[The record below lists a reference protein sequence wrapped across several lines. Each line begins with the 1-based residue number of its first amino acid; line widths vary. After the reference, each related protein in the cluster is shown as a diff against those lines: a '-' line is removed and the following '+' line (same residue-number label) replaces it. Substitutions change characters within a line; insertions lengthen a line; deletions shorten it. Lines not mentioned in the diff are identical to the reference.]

1 MRNLFIVAVL
11 LSLPIL
17 YAFEALP
24 QLISII
30 LLQVTYYGVCKY
42 LKYEPIK
49 TGDSSYYLGF
59 MLTLLALFMS
69 FTPSIN
75 SEFSFDANEIL
86 GNFGVAISST
96 ILGIFFRIIEVQ
108 YSSLSD
114 EDVTQANID
123 VTESLRNFAARI
135 KVIEKDFEETSSAL
149 VNFYNESLSLV
160 RKEGDEFIELSKKR
174 DQQLKADLDLQ
185 RGEIRSSVD
194 SIFSTIESK
203 SLDYF
208 SKFSQ
213 RLDKDLVGVYQE
225 SHEAI
230 ERKLK
235 AFFDVLEVYKSNS
248 GELFQSFSTI
258 GRSTKNIEE
267 YTQELVTHSKAMK
280 ASADESRKQYEQ
292 NVVHMA
298 SFNAS
303 VEKIGKEGRS
313 ITKVFDSLNSTVDSL
328 KLRIQDMSD
337 NTEELDKLVNLNVNQ
352 EKRLDDMTKIR
363 DDAVAVNKEL
373 SSAVVDSA
381 KKLLKALA

>member
-1 MRNLFIVAVL
+1 MKNLFILAVL

-17 YAFEALP
+17 YTFDALP

-30 LLQVTYYGVCKY
+30 LLQVTYYGTCKY
-42 LKYEPIK
+42 LKYESIK

-108 YSSLSD
+108 YSSISD

-135 KVIEKDFEETSSAL
+135 KVIEKDFEETSSTL
-149 VNFYNESLSLV
+149 VKFYNEALSHV

-174 DQQLKADLDLQ
+174 DHQLKADLDLQ

-208 SKFSQ
+208 SKFGQ
-213 RLDKDLVGVYQE
+213 RLDKDLLAVSQE
-225 SHEAI
+225 SQEAI
-230 ERKLK
+230 DRKIK
-235 AFFDVLEVYKSNS
+235 EFFDVLEVYKSNS

-258 GRSTKNIEE
+258 GKSAKKIED
-267 YTQELVTHSKAMK
+267 YTQELVVHSKVMK
-280 ASADESRKQYEQ
+280 VSADEARKQHEQ

-303 VEKIGKEGRS
+303 IEKIGKEGRGV
-313 ITKVFDSLNSTVDSL
+313 TAVFDNLNRSVDSL
-328 KLRIQDMSD
+328 KLRIQDMSE
-337 NTEELDKLVNLNVNQ
+337 NTEELDKLVNLNVKQ
-352 EKRLDDMTKIR
+352 EKRLGDMTKIR
-363 DDAVAVNKEL
+363 DDAVEVNKEL